1 VRHLA
6 AVAALVVLIALVY
19 GGTVDH
25 GFVFDDQSLVVDNE
39 AVRLPLSRAHELLL
53 EPEAG
58 IAYRPLR
65 IFSYMVDYQIAG
77 GLDPAVFHASN
88 LVYHGAVTLAL
99 YALAV
104 ATIGS
109 IGGALCA
116 AALFAVHPLGSEAVV
131 YVAGR
136 RDLLSTLC
144 VLLGL
149 LCWLAMLRAPGGT
162 PRGYGSERRRGLGA
176 GGIVALTGMIV
187 FAVLGVAAKEMAIVL
202 PVLALLLWAADRAR
216 GTRAIDGGRVLVLL
230 AASVLAL
237 AIAGVWLYAAPLGSS
252 LSGVVGGA
260 LAPQPAFS
268 LRVLGQY
275 LLLAIWP
282 STLSADYRAHA
293 FALPTS
299 ALDGPSIVAAFAL
312 AAVAVVGLVLLRR
325 GSMGGVGLLWFLVAL
340 APVAQLVPYSEV
352 VSEHNAYLA
361 LAGLALAIGDGV
373 AMLARRHARPA
384 VALATVL
391 VVLLGVRSHVRAQ
404 DWRDNLT
411 LWRATLAV
419 APGSIRGQHNLG
431 VALLGEGDLLGARDA
446 LERAVSLGP
455 DDREALLTLA
465 TLQGRLGEFDRAHE
479 LAERAVAV
487 KRDGRSLM
495 VLGWARL
502 SRGQETAAI
511 PLFEEAIEAG
521 GDIAE
526 ARRGLARARAGAGRF

>member
-1 VRHLA
+1 MRHVA
-6 AVAALVVLIALVY
+6 AIAALVVLIALVY
-19 GGTVDH
+19 GGTVGH
-25 GFVFDDQSLVVDNE
+25 GFVFDDQALVVDNE
-39 AVRLPLSRAHELLL
+39 AVRLPLSRAHELLF

-65 IFSYMVDYQIAG
+65 IFSYMVDHQIAG

-88 LVYHGAVTLAL
+88 LVYHALVTVVL
-99 YALAV
+99 YLLAV

-109 IGGALCA
+109 SGGALCA

-149 LCWLAMLRAPGGT
+149 LCWLAVLRAPGGT
-162 PRGYGSERRRGLGA
+162 PRGYGSERRRRLGA
-176 GGIVALTGMIV
+176 GGIAALVGMIV

-202 PVLALLLWAADRAR
+202 PALALLLWMAESAR
-216 GTRAIDGGRVLVLL
+216 GTRSIGGAQVLLLL

-237 AIAGVWLYAAPLGSS
+237 TIVGAWLYAAPLGPS
-252 LSGVVGGA
+252 LSGIVGGA

-275 LLLAIWP
+275 LLLALWP
-282 STLSADYRAHA
+282 VTLSADYRAHA
-293 FALPTS
+293 FALPTT
-299 ALDGPSIVAAFAL
+299 AIDGPAIVAALAL
-312 AAVAVVGLVLLRR
+312 AAVAFVGLVLLRR
-325 GSMGGVGLLWFLVAL
+325 GSIGGVGLLWFLVAL
-340 APVAQLVPYSEV
+340 APVAQLVPYSEI

-361 LAGLALAIGDGV
+361 LAGLALAIGDGF
-373 AMLARRHARPA
+373 AALSRRHARPA
-384 VALATVL
+384 VALA
-391 VVLLGVRSHVRAQ
+391 VLLVLLLGARSHVRAQ

-411 LWRATLAV
+411 LWRATVALAPDSV
-419 APGSIRGQHNLG
+419 RGQHNLG
-431 VALLGEGDLLGARDA
+431 IALIGEGDLLGAREA
-446 LERAVSLGP
+446 LERAVALAP
-455 DDREALLTLA
+455 DDRDALLTLA

-502 SRGQETAAI
+502 SRGQEASAI
-511 PLFEEAIEAG
+511 PLFEEAIAAG
-521 GDIAE
+521 GDVTE